1 METDELIA
9 ALAADDI
16 PPKRPHLALRVLAG
30 AVLAFALMLVTLGLR
45 PDWTV
50 AVQSLPVLAKQLL
63 PLALAFVAGGLLFA
77 KPPERVLPM
86 WPFVAFGLIV
96 ALVWAAMALSGQD
109 IMGQTALACLISIP
123 LLALP
128 LGAALFAG
136 LRHRVEPFP
145 ARQGLIAGLFAG
157 AVATTIYALHCDED
171 SPAFF
176 LLWYSLGILMCGA
189 VGRYAGQRF
198 LGV

>member
-30 AVLAFALMLVTLGLR
+30 AVLAFALMLATLGLR
-45 PDWTV
+45 PDWAV
-50 AVQSLPVLAKQLL
+50 AVQSLPVLAKQLV

-77 KPPERVLPM
+77 KPSERVLPL

-109 IMGQTALACLISIP
+109 IMGQTAFACLVSIP

-145 ARQGLIAGLFAG
+145 ARHGLIAGLFAG

-176 LLWYSLGILMCGA
+176 LLWYSLGILICGA